1 MNKKP
6 LIRRLWKFQFPF
18 IDQRLSVLAGIGI
31 GLFVAK
37 IWEPILYL
45 DWYWYL
51 LIVLLAVIKPL
62 VTFFKQV

>member
-1 MNKKP
+1 MSKKP
-6 LIRRLWKFQFPF
+6 LIIRLWKFQFPF

-37 IWEPILYL
+37 IWEPILHL

-51 LIVLLAVIKPL
+51 LIVLLAAIKPF

>member
-6 LIRRLWKFQFPF
+6 LIIRLWKFQFPF
-18 IDQRLSVLAGIGI
+18 IDVRLSLISGIGI

-37 IWEPILYL
+37 ICEPILYL

-51 LIVLLAVIKPL
+51 LIVLLAVIKPT